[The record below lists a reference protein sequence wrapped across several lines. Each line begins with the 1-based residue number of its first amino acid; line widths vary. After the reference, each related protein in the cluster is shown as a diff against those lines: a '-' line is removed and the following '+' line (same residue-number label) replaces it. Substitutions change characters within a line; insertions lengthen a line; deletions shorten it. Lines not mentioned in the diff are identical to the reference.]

1 MVPRRRKST
10 RSLTLSAVLAA
21 LSVVLLGVGALLEV
35 LDISMAVIASF
46 AVILA
51 VIEQKGIYPYLIYA
65 TTTVLALL
73 LLPVKTPA
81 AMYALFFG
89 YYPILKEK
97 LERLPAV
104 LSWVLKI
111 VIFNAA
117 LAVMLVLA
125 ALLVL
130 PDFALPEGY
139 AWLWVVVCTP
149 VFVLY
154 DVALTR
160 VLTVYLFKWRQRF
173 RSFWGN

>member
-1 MVPRRRKST
+1 MGARRRKST
-10 RSLTLSAVLAA
+10 RKLTLSAILSA
-21 LSVVLLGVGALLEV
+21 LSVILLALGALVEV

-51 VIEQKGIYPYLIYA
+51 VIELRGKYPYLIYA
-65 TTTVLALL
+65 VTAVLSLV
-73 LLPVKTPA
+73 LLPMKTPA

-97 LERLPAV
+97 LERLPVV

-111 VIFNAA
+111 VIFNVA
-117 LAVMLVLA
+117 LALMVLLA
-125 ALLVL
+125 TVLVL
-130 PDFALPEGY
+130 PGFEMTGY
-139 AWLWVVVCTP
+139 AWVWLIVCTP

-160 VLTVYLFKWRQRF
+160 LLTMYLLRWRHRF
-173 RSFWGN
+173 RSFWEN